1 MQLLS
6 KSDTGRG
13 TVMRKEVD
21 YIEAYRQEMKE
32 LETPKPEEDE
42 MFTSDNS
49 ADFEEL
55 KLRIKHHEIVESQ
68 YDRIR
73 NEESWRIWIELI
85 YPWLESE
92 AKIQG
97 LHVILDIND
106 EKLTGK
112 ITISGEHFF
121 VNNLWCNAKDYLEVM
136 VHYANDF
143 WISDE
148 NGLFVVEVLFD
159 LYDKEKTSDKTQEI
173 EKAKQDFNS
182 FRLQHGKKVRFK
194 FNP

>member
-1 MQLLS
+1 
-6 KSDTGRG
+6 
-13 TVMRKEVD
+13 MRKEVD
-21 YIEAYRQEMKE
+21 YIEAYRQKMKK

>member
-1 MQLLS
+1 MS
-6 KSDTGRG
+6 RSNTERG

-21 YIEAYRQEMKE
+21 HIEEYRQELKE
-32 LETPKPEEDE
+32 LEAFKNDKSE
-42 MFTSDNS
+42 MFETDDS
-49 ADFEEL
+49 ADLEEL
-55 KLRIKHHEIVESQ
+55 HLRIKHQEIVESQ
-68 YDRIR
+68 YTRIR
-73 NEESWRIWIELI
+73 NEELWRIWIDLI
-85 YPWLESE
+85 YPWLEEE
-92 AKIQG
+92 AMTQG
-97 LHVILDIND
+97 LHVILDVDD

-112 ITISGEHFF
+112 ITINGDRFF
-121 VNNLWCNAKDYLEVM
+121 INNLYCDAKNYLEVM

-148 NGLFVVEVLFD
+148 DGLFVVEVLFN

-182 FRLQHGKKVRFK
+182 FRLQHGKKVSFK